1 MAFPC
6 NQFGAQEP
14 GSRCCVNDHNAHNDG
29 NDMCSLHL
37 NITPTLQ
44 NRRFGY
50 WRKHNVLKEVL
61 PKASLNVVCWMSP
74 LSVGDIWRFGRFRW
88 IPRLW
93 DLIGEDPTWIEKIH
107 QRQNTNPKNHLSRKV
122 KTHHL
127 QDRAYFFWV
136 PAVHLLFGSFI
147 YRQFINHLDRQA
159 RLRRS
164 RVLSWT
170 LGGFFVFFGWRLVHP
185 KGWLHLR
192 LFSGSN
198 LYRLYNLDY

>member
-29 NDMCSLHL
+29 RDIIWWYVFFAFQHHTNLTKSKIWL
-37 NITPTLQ
+37 
-44 NRRFGY
+44 
-50 WRKHNVLKEVL
+50 LKETWCLERSTSKSLVESCVL
-61 PKASLNVVCWMSP
+61 DV
-74 LSVGDIWRFGRFRW
+74 SVERW
-88 IPRLW
+88 WISD
-93 DLIGEDPTWIEKIH
+93 DLVDSDGSHDCGTWLEKTLH
-107 QRQNTNPKNHLSRKV
+107 ELERYTNGKPHTLKITSRKV

-127 QDRAYFFWV
+127 QNRTYFFWV

-164 RVLSWT
+164 RVLSWM
-170 LGGFFVFFGWRLVHP
+170 LGVFFVFFGWRLVHP
-185 KGWLHLR
+185 KGWLTP
-192 LFSGSN
+192 
-198 LYRLYNLDY
+198 